1 MTFSK
6 KDLQQ
11 FQMECCERIKRLKDK
26 KKMKKKKKKKTFGV
40 FGSYGELFLKQG
52 RPSFNLKGCA
62 ILCITT
68 YKVIRTGEELRTRT
82 VKRSF
87 PHPLGLGHA
96 EILVFNEV
104 NLTEKKY
111 KW

>member
-1 MTFSK
+1 
-6 KDLQQ
+6 
-11 FQMECCERIKRLKDK
+11 MECCERIKRLKDK
-26 KKMKKKKKKKTFGV
+26 KKKKKTFCV

-68 YKVIRTGEELRTRT
+68 YKVIRTGEELRIGT

-96 EILVFNEV
+96 ENLVFNEV

-111 KW
+111 NW